1 VDEKVEAYIFEKRLY
16 EIENA
21 NKALALETPK
31 RQAHSVRV
39 AQLAAKRALGL
50 KIPEKK
56 AITAALFHDC
66 GKNLSPDSPYLE
78 GFTLPQEW
86 GEVPA
91 SVYHQFAGAYVAE
104 KHFGIKDEDVL
115 NAIRYHT
122 SGRPNMSELE
132 KLIFLADMLEEERSY
147 EGVEVLRKLFW
158 RGQGLDE
165 CLEEALFQTLEF
177 LKLKQAEIYP
187 LTKKAYEFYKKGV

>member
-1 VDEKVEAYIFEKRLY
+1 M
-16 EIENA
+16 
-21 NKALALETPK
+21 
-31 RQAHSVRV
+31 
-39 AQLAAKRALGL
+39 
-50 KIPEKK
+50 
-56 AITAALFHDC
+56 
-66 GKNLSPDSPYLE
+66 
-78 GFTLPQEW
+78 
-86 GEVPA
+86 PA

-104 KHFGIKDEDVL
+104 KHFGIEDEDVL

-147 EGVEVLRKLFW
+147 EGVELLRKLFW